1 MAELRDVVD
10 GRPGEWMQTFSGRK
24 FFPLDPRPEDIYVSD
39 IANALAMTCRYGGH
53 MPTGRFYSVAEHSV
67 LMFRHGL
74 AASQNMIEI
83 EYEHNSQIYA
93 HAAVVA
99 LFHDAAEAYT
109 GDLPRAVK
117 QAVKESWAPVEA
129 RIEAAVWT
137 HLQLEKEVVLHWEM
151 VKEWDQR
158 IVPAERAAFMRREE
172 VWAYDVLEP
181 LPVNIRCLAPISAK
195 HAFVLAYWEA
205 CTIMGWDPEEI
216 EL

>member
-67 LMFRHGL
+67 LMFQYGL
-74 AASQNMIEI
+74 PINR
-83 EYEHNSQIYA
+83 Y
-93 HAAVVA
+93 AAVVA